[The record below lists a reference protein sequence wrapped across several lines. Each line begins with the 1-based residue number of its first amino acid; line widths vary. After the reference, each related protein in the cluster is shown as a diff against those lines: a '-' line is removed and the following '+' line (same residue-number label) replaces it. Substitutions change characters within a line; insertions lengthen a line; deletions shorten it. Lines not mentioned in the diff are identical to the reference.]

1 MMTDKKEERKIGQ
14 KQKKTDE
21 GKVLG
26 IRRPANRWLLVI
38 FIYNITKWFKF

>member
-1 MMTDKKEERKIGQ
+1 MTDKKKEERKIGQ

-26 IRRPANRWLLVI
+26 IRRPENKWLLVI
-38 FIYNITKWFKF
+38 FIYNT